1 MEVQMETELMEV
13 WSLEVHD
20 VIYVSDETYLILE
33 ILDNE
38 DGGEYILNCQDDE
51 GTIVSFTADGEK
63 KFHLV
68 LD

>member
-51 GTIVSFTADGEK
+51 GTIVSFITNGEE

>member
-1 MEVQMETELMEV
+1 METELMEV
-13 WSLEVHD
+13 WSLEVND
-20 VIYVSDETYLILE
+20 VIYVSGETYLILE
-33 ILDNE
+33 ILD
-38 DGGEYILNCQDDE
+38 DDSGEGYTLNCQDDE

>member
-1 MEVQMETELMEV
+1 METELMEV